1 MATNKNTKNCVQHQ
15 TLGYAFA
22 KEVFQKEESLY
33 ISDFCF
39 YTCPHPIPDQ
49 PKLACLL
56 QAALERR
63 PPHKTHKK
71 RCVHVLGYTYML
83 GYSTYIHIYIY
94 FFYILYMFVDLKTQK
109 LVFFI
114 QPLTYICFRPPSS
127 TKCARS
133 NIHYRIEIY
142 VFPNMQI
149 CMATSGT
156 SP

>member
-1 MATNKNTKNCVQHQ
+1 MYN
-15 TLGYAFA
+15 
-22 KEVFQKEESLY
+22 
-33 ISDFCF
+33 I
-39 YTCPHPIPDQ
+39 
-49 PKLACLL
+49 KLLDMLL
-56 QAALERR
+56 QKRFF
-63 PPHKTHKK
+63 KK
-71 RCVHVLGYTYML
+71 KNPCIFQIFVSIHVPTPFRTSPSWPAYCRLRWKGGRHIRHIRSGACMCWDTYML
-83 GYSTYIHIYIY
+83 GYSTYIHTYIYIY
-94 FFYILYMFVDLKTQK
+94 LHIIHVCRSQNSK
-109 LVFFI
+109 VGFFI